1 MSKGESL
8 NALRKA
14 VFLDRDGTINE
25 EKNYLHRIEDFA
37 FIPGVP
43 LAIRRLNQ
51 AGFLVIVVTNQS
63 GVARGYFEMADVRRL
78 HDHVAC
84 RLASEQ
90 AHVDGF
96 FICPHHP
103 EAGQGLWRKQCDCRK
118 GAPGLLLQAAE
129 QLHVDLSRS
138 FMVGDKEAD
147 MEAGQRAGCTP
158 LLVMTGYGS
167 ETARSIDP
175 AIGRFASLVEA
186 VNFILRQDGSEKVTV

>member
-8 NALRKA
+8 SALHKA

-25 EKNYLHRIEDFA
+25 EKNYLHRIKDFA

-63 GVARGYFEMADVRRL
+63 GVARGYFELADVQRL
-78 HDHVAC
+78 HDHVAGC
-84 RLASEQ
+84 LASEQ

-103 EAGQGLWRKQCDCRK
+103 EAGQGIWRKQCDCRK
-118 GAPGLLLQAAE
+118 GGTGFAL
-129 QLHVDLSRS
+129 
-138 FMVGDKEAD
+138 
-147 MEAGQRAGCTP
+147 AGR
-158 LLVMTGYGS
+158 
-167 ETARSIDP
+167 
-175 AIGRFASLVEA
+175 
-186 VNFILRQDGSEKVTV
+186 